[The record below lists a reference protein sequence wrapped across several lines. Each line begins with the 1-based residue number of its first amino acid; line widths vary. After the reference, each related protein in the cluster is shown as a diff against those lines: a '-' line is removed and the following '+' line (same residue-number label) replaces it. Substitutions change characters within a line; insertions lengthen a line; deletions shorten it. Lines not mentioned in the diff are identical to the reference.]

1 MKIALIGDI
10 HSRFAQAEQV
20 VTKIR
25 TDQTEAEIICMGDV
39 FEVEKKPVYSADETA
54 IEPMPLSDY
63 VMNSTHSF
71 IHTLNTFSGVI
82 GNQEE
87 KLMKL
92 MPSTQIPENIA
103 IFLGYPREITKGDLL
118 FIHGHQLSW
127 VERDPDVF
135 HPLIEN
141 AMLTYRLFFYG
152 HNHDQRLFGVNQV
165 DGEMLYEEIPIQLG
179 SPIPLDKYEKYL
191 INVGDIKSTPSKWA
205 IYCSDAD
212 TITFYELSP
221 AKV

>member
-20 VTKIR
+20 VTQVRK
-25 TDQTEAEIICMGDV
+25 DHAEAEIICMGDV
-39 FEVEKKPVYSADETA
+39 FEVEKKSVSSADESA
-54 IEPMPLSDY
+54 VEPEQLPDY

-71 IHTLNTFSGVI
+71 IDTLRTFQGVI

-87 KLMKL
+87 KLKKL
-92 MPSTQIPENIA
+92 MPLTQIPENIA
-103 IFLGYPREITKGDLL
+103 IFLDYPREIAQGNLL
-118 FIHGHQLSW
+118 FIHGHQLPW
-127 VERDPDVF
+127 VESGPDVF

-141 AMLTYRLFFYG
+141 KMLTYRLFFYG
-152 HNHDQRLFGVNQV
+152 HNHDQRLFGVHQV
-165 DGEMLYEEIPIQLG
+165 DGEMLYNEIPIQLG
-179 SPIPLDKYEKYL
+179 RSIPLDQYEKYL